1 MRPLFRSRRLI
12 SVLLSALRPKQWIKN
27 GFVLAALVFSRHLFD
42 VTYVWRSISAAI
54 IFIMLSG
61 AVYLINDIFDRE
73 SDRRHPE
80 KRNRPIASG
89 RLSVTVALVV
99 AISLIVVSLI
109 SAFSLDTRFGVVSA
123 VYWVQN
129 LAYSFALKHIVILD
143 VMIIASGFLLRAIGG
158 AFAIDVSISSWFILC
173 TMLLSLLIGFVKRRQ
188 EITLLEGDA
197 AGHRKTLDEY
207 TPAFLDQ
214 AIGIVT
220 AGSLVAY
227 ALYTMSPEVAK
238 KLGTEYLNLTIP
250 FVIYGLLRYLYLA
263 YTKGQGGDAA
273 STLLGDRPMLINGGL
288 WLLTLVAVLYF
299 GSSGS
304 ITP

>member
-1 MRPLFRSRRLI
+1 LI
-12 SVLLSALRPKQWIKN
+12 PVLLSALRPKQWIKN

-42 VTYVWRSISAAI
+42 VTYVWRSILAAI
-54 IFIMLSG
+54 IFILLSG

-73 SDRRHPE
+73 NDRRHPE

-89 RLSVTVALVV
+89 RLSVRAALVV
-99 AISLIVVSLI
+99 AVILIVVSLS
-109 SAFSLDTRFGVVSA
+109 SAFSLDTRFGIVSV

-173 TMLLSLLIGFVKRRQ
+173 TMLLSLLIGFVKRRH
-188 EITLLEGDA
+188 EISLLEGDA
-197 AGHRKTLDEY
+197 SGHRKTLDEY

-220 AGSLVAY
+220 AGSLVSY
-227 ALYTMSPEVAK
+227 ALYTMSPEVAE

-250 FVIYGLLRYLYLA
+250 FVIYGLLRYLYIA

-288 WLLTLVAVLYF
+288 WLLTLVAVLYL
-299 GSSGS
+299 GSSGGVS
-304 ITP
+304 PHE